1 MRSALLSS
9 LFIGLLCAAAAQ
21 ENTPPPAASAEML
34 LPQPATP
41 GAGYFNVMDFGVKGD
56 GKTDDTAAFQSALNA
71 AGAAG
76 GGVLQV
82 PAGTYAIRGHLE
94 VPDKVTLQGV
104 WTRPL
109 WTQPIDLKGL
119 SVLLAYEGKGQ
130 SEGSPF
136 ILLRNS
142 STLKGISVFYPEQ
155 VNSLEPHSYPWTV
168 AGRGDNCTIVECTL
182 FNPYR
187 AVDFGSLGGGRH
199 YINGLY
205 GQPLFL
211 GLYIDSCFDVGRV
224 ENVHFW
230 PFWSGVDLKEPV
242 CTFMR
247 EKGTAFLIGQ
257 TDGQMFSNCFCI
269 YYRYGF
275 KFIDT
280 LGTKPDGSPRRGQ
293 GSGVYTNCYP
303 DICKTSIY
311 VEEVQPNS
319 GISFINGMIM
329 GGVEVAESNKGQV
342 KFVAC
347 GFWANRDQETHA
359 RLQGR
364 GAAIFEGCHFT
375 NWDRVN
381 QGLPCIDANNKSL
394 IVTGCEFS
402 ADNPDTKLKVK
413 LGANIESAII
423 TSNRMVN
430 GVEIQKDCPA
440 EADVQIGFNTA
451 K

>member
-1 MRSALLSS
+1 MRVALVSFLV
-9 LFIGLLCAAAAQ
+9 LWLVPFAVAQDAAA
-21 ENTPPPAASAEML
+21 PPAVPSEMV
-34 LPQPATP
+34 LPGPATP
-41 GAGYFNVMDFGVKGD
+41 GAGQFNVLDYGVKGD
-56 GKTDDTAAFQSALNA
+56 GQTDDTAAFQKALDT
-71 AGAAG
+71 AGQAG
-76 GGVLQV
+76 GGVLHV
-82 PAGTYAIRGHLE
+82 PVGTYAIRGHLTI
-94 VPDKVTLQGV
+94 PAKVTLEGV
-104 WTRPL
+104 WSRPL
-109 WTQPIDLKGL
+109 WTNPIDFKGL
-119 SVLLAYEGKGQ
+119 SVLLAYEGKGKL
-130 SEGSPF
+130 EGFSF
-136 ILLRNS
+136 ILLTDS
-142 STLKGISVFYPEQ
+142 STLKGITVFYPEQ
-155 VNSLEPHSYPWTV
+155 INALEPHPYPWTI

-182 FNPYR
+182 FNPYQ

-211 GLYIDSCFDVGRV
+211 GIYIDSCFDVGRV

-230 PFWSGVDLKEPV
+230 PFWSGPDLKQPI
-242 CTFMR
+242 CDFMR
-247 EKGTAFLIGQ
+247 TKGTSYLIAQ
-257 TDGQMFSNCFCI
+257 TDGELFFNCFSI

-280 LGTKPDGSPRRGQ
+280 LAKKPDGSERRGQ

-319 GISFINGMIM
+319 GISFVNGMIM
-329 GGVEVAESNKGQV
+329 GGVEVAETNKGQV
-342 KFVAC
+342 KFVSC

-359 RLQGR
+359 KLEGR
-364 GAAIFEGCHFT
+364 GAALFEGCHFT

-402 ADNPDTKLKVK
+402 ADNPNTKLKIR
-413 LGANIESAII
+413 LGAAIESAVI

-430 GVEIQKDCPA
+430 GVEIEKYCPA
-440 EADVQIGFNTA
+440 EADVQIGLNAA